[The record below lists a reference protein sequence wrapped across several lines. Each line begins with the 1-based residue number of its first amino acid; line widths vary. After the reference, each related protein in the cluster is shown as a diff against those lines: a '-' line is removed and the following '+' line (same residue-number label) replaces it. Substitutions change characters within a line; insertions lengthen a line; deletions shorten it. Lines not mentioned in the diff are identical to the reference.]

1 MTSRTALIT
10 GASGAIGSA
19 IARLLAG
26 EGMSLAL
33 HCHRNRDVTE
43 TLASELP
50 VPTCVVSSDLA
61 DAEAVAAMFGQ
72 VEVELG
78 LPQILIHSAGVLRD
92 AFLIL
97 MKEES
102 WDECLDVSLK
112 GAFLCTKQALRGMT
126 KAKWGRIVYIGS
138 TAGLTGD
145 VLRGNYSA
153 AKAGLVGLARS
164 VAREVGRGGITAN
177 VVCPGV
183 IDSPMASGMSEKRR
197 TELLARIPSG
207 RLGTTNEV
215 ASLVRYLVSED
226 ASYVTGAVIPID
238 GGLSM

>member
-1 MTSRTALIT
+1 
-10 GASGAIGSA
+10 
-19 IARLLAG
+19 
-26 EGMSLAL
+26 
-33 HCHRNRDVTE
+33 
-43 TLASELP
+43 
-50 VPTCVVSSDLA
+50 
-61 DAEAVAAMFGQ
+61 MFGQ

-78 LPQILIHSAGVLRD
+78 LPQILIHSAGVLRG

-145 VLRGNYSA
+145 VSRGNYSA

-164 VAREVGRGGITAN
+164 VAREVGRGG
-177 VVCPGV
+177 PGV